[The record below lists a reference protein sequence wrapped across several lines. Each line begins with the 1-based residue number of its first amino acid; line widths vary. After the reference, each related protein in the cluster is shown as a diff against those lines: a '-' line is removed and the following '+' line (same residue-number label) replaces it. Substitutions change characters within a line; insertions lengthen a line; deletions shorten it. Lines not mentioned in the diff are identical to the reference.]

1 MKNQIKPSLFILTLA
16 VLGASTLVSCS
27 HQQPS
32 PDRSIASASTK
43 DCWKHVK
50 GEYQSY
56 FDNVEECIEKQDH
69 K

>member
-1 MKNQIKPSLFILTLA
+1 MKTKFKSSLFILTLTA
-16 VLGASTLVSCS
+16 LSTLSLVSCS
-27 HQQPS
+27 HQEAS
-32 PDRSIASASTK
+32 PERSIASASTK
-43 DCWKHVK
+43 DCWNHVK